1 MFYIAVLSLP
11 PSPPPGVE
19 QDLEEP
25 RALHIKIKGVRRVGQ
40 NLQAYLKFL
49 IGNIFHFSSR
59 VAKVEL
65 IQ

>member
-1 MFYIAVLSLP
+1 MAVLSLL
-11 PSPPPGVE
+11 PPPGVE

-25 RALHIKIKGVRRVGQ
+25 RVGQ